1 MHCILLLF
9 NFIPKTAN
17 LKSFFFLKSYV
28 FFGVTFQLCPT
39 SLPIFLAR
47 LTISLTR
54 ESLISH
60 TFIHHVLVRSERTC
74 IMRCINYYYSFFFF
88 LVCGFSSSS
97 ILCLLGLVCQ
107 ESRQPGSG
115 ALPSLGTLTWP
126 MWSQLLFVCEL
137 VRFRHHEDIHR
148 KEHTFGEMH

>member
-1 MHCILLLF
+1 MPSLFVHCILLLF

-28 FFGVTFQLCPT
+28 FFGVVFQLCPT

-74 IMRCINYYYSFFFF
+74 IMRCINYYYSFFLLSCLWVFF
-88 LVCGFSSSS
+88 FFNFVFARF
-97 ILCLLGLVCQ
+97 GLPRVSTARFWRTSFFGHTDVTDV
-107 ESRQPGSG
+107 ES
-115 ALPSLGTLTWP
+115 A
-126 MWSQLLFVCEL
+126 FVCL
-137 VRFRHHEDIHR
+137 
-148 KEHTFGEMH
+148 